1 ARGPPFHE
9 VGETQRNGSI
19 TCFSRREGWT
29 HFYPKR
35 RNETRL
41 PGTVRIGPDSLSTFE
56 FYVIMLSKHI
66 NLLETIL
73 TRLEEHNFT
82 VNPLKCEWAV
92 QETDFLGYWLT
103 PHGAKAWSRKVDSI
117 VNMKKPETISQLRG
131 FIGLVGFYNDLFPR
145 RSHILAPL
153 TSINLPKG
161 ARLGTLW
168 TPACQTAFEKMKSIV
183 AADCLLAYPNHNKT
197 FYIYTDAS
205 DYQLG
210 AVIMQHDDDGV
221 LRPVAYFSQKLNPA
235 QRNYSTIEKEL
246 LSIVMT
252 LKTYKTMLYGAD
264 LQIYTDH
271 KNLTF
276 ENFNTQRVL
285 RWRCFIEEFHPRL
298 FYIEGKNNILADA
311 FSRLPRHTNPNVEAT
326 ELDILFM
333 ESPEVCCR
341 LNPAAAFAR
350 LDCDEC
356 VEDVN
361 CVFFGDE
368 VMEKLMLNLPTS
380 DEEVLDCFLGL
391 PYVPMQENPLNMRWI
406 ADCQNRDN
414 ETRRLRNNPSR
425 DFHLKK
431 FGDVEVLV
439 YVANGVNPDNN
450 WKIVLT
456 EETIKPVINW
466 FHEIGG
472 HSGQTRLYAMI
483 DSRYYYPGLRKEISE
498 LNCDICQRYK
508 DTGPRYGHLPAR
520 DQILAPWYELAVD
533 SIGPW
538 FIDVGGTRSQAGVY
552 EFRALTCIDTV
563 TNLTELIRT
572 EGAPDSTQSCHKL
585 DQAWMCRYPW
595 PKRVVHD
602 GGPEFKANF
611 QTYVQNKYQ
620 VKTVQTTAH
629 NPQANAICERMHL
642 TVQQLI
648 NIYCDLNQPRTRE
661 DARAIVDRALSTASH
676 ALRINISRSLG
687 NNTPGALAFGRDMLL
702 DLPFIADWQ
711 AVRENR
717 RLLIDENLRRSNQ
730 KRRTFDYQP
739 GQQVLKRRPGILRKL
754 GGPRFDGPF
763 EIVSVH
769 VNGNATIRLSP
780 SVTERVN
787 IRRLKP
793 YRVP

>member
-1 ARGPPFHE
+1 MHIDLLPDAKPHYSRPYPATRDKGKLLKDELNRMEKIGVIERTGDSVWGAGTFATPKKDGTIRVVADLRALNKAIVSRSYNLPIISDIIRKRAGYKF
-9 VGETQRNGSI
+9 
-19 TCFSRREGWT
+19 FSKLDISMQYW
-29 HFYPKR
+29 
-35 RNETRL
+35 
-41 PGTVRIGPDSLSTFE
+41 TFE
-56 FYVIMLSKHI
+56 LDDESKDLCTIVTPFGTYRYCRAPMGLKNTPAFAQAQMEKVLRDIEDCDCYIDDIGAWTDAETLRLAWKKHI
-66 NLLETIL
+66 KLLETIL

-103 PHGAKAWSRKVDSI
+103 PHGAKAWSCKVDNI

-311 FSRLPRHTNPNVEAT
+311 FSRLPRHANPNVEAT

-341 LNPAAAFAR
+341 HNPAAAFAR

-356 VEDVN
+356 VDDVN

-414 ETRRLRNNPSR
+414 ETRRLRNNPNR

-472 HSGQTRLYAMI
+472 HSGQT
-483 DSRYYYPGLRKEISE
+483 
-498 LNCDICQRYK
+498 
-508 DTGPRYGHLPAR
+508 
-520 DQILAPWYELAVD
+520 
-533 SIGPW
+533 
-538 FIDVGGTRSQAGVY
+538 
-552 EFRALTCIDTV
+552 
-563 TNLTELIRT
+563 
-572 EGAPDSTQSCHKL
+572 
-585 DQAWMCRYPW
+585 
-595 PKRVVHD
+595 
-602 GGPEFKANF
+602 
-611 QTYVQNKYQ
+611 
-620 VKTVQTTAH
+620 
-629 NPQANAICERMHL
+629 
-642 TVQQLI
+642 
-648 NIYCDLNQPRTRE
+648 
-661 DARAIVDRALSTASH
+661 
-676 ALRINISRSLG
+676 
-687 NNTPGALAFGRDMLL
+687 
-702 DLPFIADWQ
+702 
-711 AVRENR
+711 
-717 RLLIDENLRRSNQ
+717 
-730 KRRTFDYQP
+730 
-739 GQQVLKRRPGILRKL
+739 
-754 GGPRFDGPF
+754 
-763 EIVSVH
+763 
-769 VNGNATIRLSP
+769 
-780 SVTERVN
+780 
-787 IRRLKP
+787 
-793 YRVP
+793 